1 MSILILPGLNGSG
14 PGHWQRHFAEARAD
28 ARFVE
33 QRDFDHPD
41 RTEWVRTLS
50 AAIFREGRP
59 VVLVAHS
66 LAVALVAHLA
76 TTPIARSVAGALLV
90 APADVETPDR
100 TPDVVRSFAPLPR
113 GPLPFRSTLIASRD
127 DPYMDQARAR
137 ALAEDW
143 GSLFVDLG
151 NAGHIN
157 AASGHGPWPEGLAH
171 LDALVSTASRATA

>member
-1 MSILILPGLNGSG
+1 MSILILPGLNGSSH
-14 PGHWQRHFAEARAD
+14 GHWQRHFVETRAGARI
-28 ARFVE
+28 VE
-33 QRDFDHPD
+33 QRDWDRPE
-41 RTEWVRTLS
+41 RTEWVATLS
-50 AAIFREGRP
+50 AAILQEGRP

-76 TTPIARSVAGALLV
+76 ATPIARHVAGALLV
-90 APADVETPDR
+90 APADVETPAR
-100 TPDVVRSFAPLPR
+100 TPEAVRNFAPLPR
-113 GPLPFRSTLIASRD
+113 GRLPFRSTLIASRD

-137 ALAEDW
+137 TLAEDW

-171 LDALVSTASRATA
+171 LDALVATAGRATA